1 MAVFLLFSV
10 GISNISR
17 YRFVFEKERD
27 RFGGI
32 LCIRPALDQQSCRAE
47 RSVIGLALAGVR
59 LSLLCYFLAA
69 STCAVGSDLIFLP
82 YSPPFK

>member
-17 YRFVFEKERD
+17 YRFVFE
-27 RFGGI
+27 
-32 LCIRPALDQQSCRAE
+32 AE
-47 RSVIGLALAGVR
+47 RSAIGLALAGVR